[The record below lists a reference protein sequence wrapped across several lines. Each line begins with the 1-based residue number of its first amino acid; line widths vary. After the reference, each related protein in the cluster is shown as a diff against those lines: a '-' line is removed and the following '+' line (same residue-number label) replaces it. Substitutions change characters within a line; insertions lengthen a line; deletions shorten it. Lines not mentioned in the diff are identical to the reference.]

1 MHGCTSR
8 RRRRQSTSCVRVG
21 SRSFRSTMIW
31 AWPRP
36 KPSAPATTFWRGS
49 KRQSPQ
55 ARGGMPYPRSAFTLQ
70 TRLAGEGWSK
80 QLSRSSGSLGRRDV
94 EDGTFGPLSL
104 GASARRIGGWITRG
118 KPSLEDHPWKTALDQ
133 RAPGRTR
140 GRPCAG
146 SGARPSWIEQRPPRP
161 PSSRRLQEPAF
172 RLREQWVH
180 HAPDQRQPSD
190 AARET
195 HVAGGGQV
203 VSRAASVS
211 ADKWRS
217 AGPTSSGLTWRHYF
231 PFQIQELVISE
242 AIRHHKRFPTIK
254 HGSQGHIEFR
264 YPGYRNRTPR
274 CYQVGGHEYLKGLG
288 LHITHHL
295 FKPSGRIPH
304 Y

>member
-1 MHGCTSR
+1 MKTIHGR
-8 RRRRQSTSCVRVG
+8 RRSINAPQAALVVVPALAAVLALAGSSKGRRAHLLRVG
-21 SRSFRSTMIW
+21 FRNLRSV
-31 AWPRP
+31 
-36 KPSAPATTFWRGS
+36 
-49 KRQSPQ
+49 
-55 ARGGMPYPRSAFTLQ
+55 Y
-70 TRLAGEGWSK
+70 
-80 QLSRSSGSLGRRDV
+80 
-94 EDGTFGPLSL
+94 
-104 GASARRIGGWITRG
+104 G
-118 KPSLEDHPWKTALDQ
+118 K
-133 RAPGRTR
+133 
-140 GRPCAG
+140 
-146 SGARPSWIEQRPPRP
+146 
-161 PSSRRLQEPAF
+161 
-172 RLREQWVH
+172 QWVH